1 MAFELSLFNSGL
13 LNAKDLN
20 EVLACNKFTV
30 QYGLSLT
37 ESQAL
42 ELVKTRSDALRANGR
57 IEFGGGI
64 IDKIIKVFCDSD
76 YLSRDNYVETVCGLV
91 EIFYYYKNEM
101 LDVLSDDELIELMKK
116 YFNSSCYGSVE
127 LLREREL
134 NKAVRKIRSGYSV
147 SDLFCQAME
156 EEYDDE

>member
-1 MAFELSLFNSGL
+1 MGFELTLFNSKL
-13 LNAKDLN
+13 VNAKALN
-20 EVLACNKFTV
+20 EVIVCNNFTAP
-30 QYGLSLT
+30 YGLVLT
-37 ESQAL
+37 EAQAL

-64 IDKIIKVFCDSD
+64 IDKIIKAFCDSN
-76 YLSRDNYVETVCGLV
+76 YLSEDNYAETISELV

-116 YFNSSCYGSVE
+116 YYNASCYGSVE

-134 NKAVRKIRSGYSV
+134 NKAAQNIRSGLSI
-147 SDLFCQAME
+147 SDLLSQTVE
-156 EEYDDE
+156 DEYDDE